1 MKLGGIGPTRPT
13 SPRSRSGPTGGAA
26 AAPDG
31 GVVRQVEDSA
41 RVFGIPEEEL
51 TPNVRDALLGLMQ
64 EVDQLRRDVKEIQK
78 RLREAEHLA
87 DHDPLIPVLN
97 RRAFVREIGRV
108 IAMGK
113 RYGET
118 AGIVYLDIDRFKE
131 INDIHGHAAGDGVL
145 QFVASKTGAH
155 IRETDIM
162 GRLGGDEIAILLA
175 RTDEKGAQAKARALK
190 KLIGATPYVYK
201 GAPIAVSVSVGAT
214 AFGGEDNPDTA
225 LLRADQQM
233 YRDKKRMDGPRG
245 DGEEG

>member
-13 SPRSRSGPTGGAA
+13 TSRSRSAATGS
-26 AAPDG
+26 DG
-31 GVVRQVEDSA
+31 EAREPSLRHVEDSA

-51 TPNVRDALLGLMQ
+51 TPNVRDALMSLMQ

-118 AGIVYLDIDRFKE
+118 AGIVYLDIDRFKA
-131 INDIHGHAAGDGVL
+131 INDIYGHAAGDGVL
-145 QFVASKTGAH
+145 KYVAATTAAH
-155 IRETDIM
+155 IRDTDIM
-162 GRLGGDEIAILLA
+162 GRMGGDEIAVLLA
-175 RTDEKGAQAKARALK
+175 HTDEKRAQAKARELK
-190 KLIGATPYVYK
+190 ELIGAAPYTHE
-201 GAPIAVSVSVGAT
+201 GTAIPVSVSIGAT

-225 LLRADQQM
+225 LSRADEQM
-233 YRDKKRMDGPRG
+233 YRDKRSERQGR
-245 DGEEG
+245 